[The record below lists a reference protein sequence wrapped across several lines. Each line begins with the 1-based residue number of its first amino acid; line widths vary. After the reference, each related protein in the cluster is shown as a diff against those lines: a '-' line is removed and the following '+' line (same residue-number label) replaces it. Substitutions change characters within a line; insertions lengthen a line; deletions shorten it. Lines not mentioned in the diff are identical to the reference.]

1 MFPVRL
7 KQIFSAAAIL
17 ALAGCGSQSMTA
29 APPADP
35 ASHGVAPLPAQI
47 AQIAVN
53 NDDDTVTIKHVG
65 VRLNGEQ
72 SFNSPTY
79 GLVLGYFNGK
89 TSHKSEI
96 VKLTAATTVVF
107 NNVDTVHPHTA
118 SFLGDASAN
127 GANWPPSFDGSSQPA
142 PAGTAIG
149 TTNFSTG
156 PMSPGTK
163 SKKYS
168 SGSPGF
174 YMFGCAFHYNSN
186 GMRTVIIVM

>member
-1 MFPVRL
+1 MFPVRF
-7 KQIFSAAAIL
+7 KQVFSAAAIL

-29 APPADP
+29 APPAVP

-65 VRLNGEQ
+65 VRLSGEK

-89 TSHKSEI
+89 TSTKSEI

-107 NNVDTVHPHTA
+107 NNVDTIHPHTA
-118 SFLGDASAN
+118 SFLGNASAN

-142 PAGTAIG
+142 PAGTVIS
-149 TTNFSTG
+149 TTSFSTG
-156 PMSPGTK
+156 PMSPGLK

-168 SGSPGF
+168 SGPPGF
-174 YMFGCAFHYNSN
+174 FMFGCAFHYNSN

>member
-7 KQIFSAAAIL
+7 KQVFSAAAIL

-29 APPADP
+29 APSAMP

-47 AQIAVN
+47 AQIPVS
-53 NDDDTVTIKHVG
+53 DDAIIIKKVG
-65 VRLNGEQ
+65 VRLTGEQ
-72 SFNSPTY
+72 SFNSPKY

-89 TSHKSEI
+89 TSTKSEI
-96 VKLTAATTVVF
+96 VKLPAATTVVF
-107 NNVDTVHPHTA
+107 YNVDTGHPHTA
-118 SFLGDASAN
+118 SFLGDATSQSAP
-127 GANWPPSFDGSSQPA
+127 WPQSFNGSSQA
-142 PAGTAIG
+142 SPAGTAIG
-149 TTNFSTG
+149 TTSFSTG
-156 PMSPGTK
+156 AMVPGGK
-163 SKKYS
+163 SKKYN